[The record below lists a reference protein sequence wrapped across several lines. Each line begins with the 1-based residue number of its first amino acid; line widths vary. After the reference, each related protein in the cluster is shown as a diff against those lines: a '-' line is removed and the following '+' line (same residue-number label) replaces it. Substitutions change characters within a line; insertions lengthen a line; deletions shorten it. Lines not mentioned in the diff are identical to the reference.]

1 MTLEAHVYDRLMS
14 DVHNACC
21 HLEFNKRINSLCD
34 IGFRAHIWNHT
45 FRRTFYNVN
54 DFLRISFLR
63 ITLTHNVFYHMPKLS
78 DTL

>member
-1 MTLEAHVYDRLMS
+1 MTLEDHVYDRLMN

-21 HLEFNKRINSLCD
+21 NLEFNKRINSLCD

-54 DFLRISFLR
+54 YFLQDKF
-63 ITLTHNVFYHMPKLS
+63 FE
-78 DTL
+78 DTLYT